1 MRKVHYEVVLDVF
14 ICEEEDVDVVARLSQ
29 SVFGILPEGDC
40 LDEVADVQ
48 DVTVKSVECT
58 DSR

>member
-14 ICEEEDVDVVARLSQ
+14 ICEEEVANVVDRLSE
-29 SVFGILPEGDC
+29 SVFGILPGGDC

-48 DVTVKSVECT
+48 DVTVKSVKCT